1 MLVGCNL
8 AHEIAN
14 NHFCEGTVGCRDQKY
29 MRILQDLF
37 KSDTFR
43 VTVTDDADCVEIC
56 STLRVSCGCIER
68 KRGSPLIDLS
78 CLSRTLWPSLLDCRT
93 AWI

>member
-1 MLVGCNL
+1 MNCVIPSPLQIACSVLVGCNL
-8 AHEIAN
+8 QHEIAN
-14 NHFCEGTVGCRDQKY
+14 NNFCEGTIGCRDQKY

-56 STLRVSCGCIER
+56 AILRVSCVNR
-68 KRGSPLIDLS
+68 SGSGSINRFL
-78 CLSRTLWPSLLDCRT
+78 
-93 AWI
+93 